1 MDSETKGGK
10 LARFGV
16 SIEEGL
22 LDSFDA
28 LCSQKGY
35 GSRSE
40 ALRDLIRKAIL
51 EEDWQNETGM
61 RYGTLTLVYDHHR
74 HDLAR
79 KIMNIQHEDHD
90 LIITTMHLHLDH
102 DNCLEVLVLKGE
114 CVRVGK
120 LAQTLVSCKGV
131 KHGTFTP
138 APGGKDFS

>member
-40 ALRDLIRKAIL
+40 ALRDLIR
-51 EEDWQNETGM
+51 GM

-120 LAQTLVSCKGV
+120 LAQKLVSCKGV

-138 APGGKDFS
+138 APGGKDVS

>member
-1 MDSETKGGK
+1 MDSETKGAR

-120 LAQTLVSCKGV
+120 LAQKLVSCKGV

-138 APGGKDFS
+138 APGGKDVS

>member
-1 MDSETKGGK
+1 MDSEAKGGK
-10 LARFGV
+10 RARFGV

-120 LAQTLVSCKGV
+120 LAQKLVSCKGV

-138 APGGKDFS
+138 APGGKDVS